1 MTEHLF
7 SGQVNRWLYRR
18 KKEWIQRFD
27 LDIRQGDN
35 SPAEFKGYGR
45 QVLLDSRSFVAQAK
59 LGPAIIY
66 SRLVPSQVASG
77 LSVNTALS
85 ERQRVQ
91 WDEPSLPIKQVD
103 WFLDPTL
110 PPVGPEGLAA
120 FVNELQPFE
129 RSGWGP
135 EDPYF
140 DGAAALG
147 VDWMTARVVAFSRE
161 GRFELL
167 LWMAS
172 PYFESHYSQVS
183 RLLTH
188 LDREGF
194 IANES
199 ELEIER
205 AGMIRPHLVM
215 DEIFEIGQTSTMDQE
230 AYQRHLQF

>member
-1 MTEHLF
+1 MGARCCWTHAP
-7 SGQVNRWLYRR
+7 SWLR
-18 KKEWIQRFD
+18 
-27 LDIRQGDN
+27 
-35 SPAEFKGYGR
+35 
-45 QVLLDSRSFVAQAK
+45 
-59 LGPAIIY
+59 
-66 SRLVPSQVASG
+66 
-77 LSVNTALS
+77 
-85 ERQRVQ
+85 
-91 WDEPSLPIKQVD
+91 PSLVQPLSTAGWYLHRLLRVYRQIRLYLTGSASTGINRLYLSSQVD

-147 VDWMTARVVAFSRE
+147 VDWLTARVVAFSRE

-172 PYFESHYSQVS
+172 PDFESHYSQVS

-188 LDREGF
+188 LDHEGF

-205 AGMIRPHLVM
+205 AGMFRPHLVM
-215 DEIFEIGQTSTMDQE
+215 DDIFEIGQTSTMDQE
-230 AYQRHLQF
+230 AYQRHLRF